1 MLIAGVL
8 CVCAAIAAAGFGI
21 WSLAH
26 PPAADPT
33 QLAVRAMAPT
43 QLAAAVMLT
52 AGGVVAL
59 AASPHTALVVVIVC
73 IAGALGTLATGSL
86 QSARYALRREV
97 ADVAAEPG
105 CAGSCGGCTLS
116 CEAAVSSG

>member
-8 CVCAAIAAAGFGI
+8 CVCAAVISAGFGT

-26 PPAADPT
+26 APSVDTNQAA
-33 QLAVRAMAPT
+33 LRAMAPT

-59 AASPHTALVVVIVC
+59 AAAPHTALVVVIVC
-73 IAGALGTLATGSL
+73 VAGALGTLAAGSL
-86 QSARYALRREV
+86 QSARFVLRRE
-97 ADVAAEPG
+97 APSYGPAA
-105 CAGSCGGCTLS
+105 CAGNCAVCTLS
-116 CEAAVSSG
+116 CH